1 MRSDVKNIYTAIC
14 VLIGV
19 LISGTIN
26 KDITRNS
33 LYVTLNKINNYM
45 IENRSGDFD

>member
-33 LYVTLNKINNYM
+33 LYVTLNKNYM